1 MGPLRPLWDIGKL
14 AMFGHFWPQKG
25 HYDKGLPKRGGG
37 PKFGKNSQIIS
48 FFFLRAYLRPM
59 FLPIFVLIVLHG
71 YKERWVF
78 GDHITISKV
87 FMVCDSALAKD
98 VEPRFEIHDHQGR
111 HLQDKDDL
119 LTQPR
124 LAGGQQV

>member
-1 MGPLRPLWDIGKL
+1 MDFHTAFPLRSCAKGGRKVI
-14 AMFGHFWPQKG
+14 MRHFLVKIKVLIEG
-25 HYDKGLPKRGGG
+25 EKRV
-37 PKFGKNSQIIS
+37 
-48 FFFLRAYLRPM
+48 RPM
-59 FLPIFVLIVLHG
+59 IFLVVSPVHTILSSSCHG
-71 YKERWVF
+71 LSVTDIKKLGFLCVQ
-78 GDHITISKV
+78 ITSSKV

>member
-1 MGPLRPLWDIGKL
+1 MR
-14 AMFGHFWPQKG
+14 HFLVKIKVLIAGEKWE
-25 HYDKGLPKRGGG
+25 
-37 PKFGKNSQIIS
+37 
-48 FFFLRAYLRPM
+48 RPM
-59 FLPIFVLIVLHG
+59 FLHLASPVHTILSSSCYG
-71 YKERWVF
+71 YKETWALDVQ
-78 GDHITISKV
+78 ITISKV

>member
-1 MGPLRPLWDIGKL
+1 MDFHTAFPLRCCAKGGRKVI
-14 AMFGHFWPQKG
+14 MGHFLVKIKVLIEG
-25 HYDKGLPKRGGG
+25 EKRV
-37 PKFGKNSQIIS
+37 
-48 FFFLRAYLRPM
+48 RPM
-59 FLPIFVLIVLHG
+59 IFLVVSPVHTILSSSCYG
-71 YKERWVF
+71 YKETWFFCVQ
-78 GDHITISKV
+78 ITISKV

>member
-1 MGPLRPLWDIGKL
+1 MRHFLVKIKVLIEGKKWERPI
-14 AMFGHFWPQKG
+14 
-25 HYDKGLPKRGGG
+25 
-37 PKFGKNSQIIS
+37 
-48 FFFLRAYLRPM
+48 FFLVVSP
-59 FLPIFVLIVLHG
+59 LHTILSSLCYG
-71 YKERWVF
+71 YKKKTWALDVQIR
-78 GDHITISKV
+78 ISKV

-98 VEPRFEIHDHQGR
+98 VEPRFEIHDRQGR

>member
-1 MGPLRPLWDIGKL
+1 MRHFLVKIKVLIEGKKWERPI
-14 AMFGHFWPQKG
+14 
-25 HYDKGLPKRGGG
+25 
-37 PKFGKNSQIIS
+37 
-48 FFFLRAYLRPM
+48 FFLSVVPLHTI
-59 FLPIFVLIVLHG
+59 LSSLCHG
-71 YKERWVF
+71 YKETWALDVQ
-78 GDHITISKV
+78 ITISKV

>member
-1 MGPLRPLWDIGKL
+1 MGKANVLTYGVPGAYNFCVTDIK
-14 AMFGHFWPQKG
+14 KT
-25 HYDKGLPKRGGG
+25 
-37 PKFGKNSQIIS
+37 
-48 FFFLRAYLRPM
+48 
-59 FLPIFVLIVLHG
+59 
-71 YKERWVF
+71 WVF
-78 GDHITISKV
+78 GVQITISKV